1 MMRRGTGAITLAVA
15 FVAHAAVAQVPWPVS
30 VDQGPAS
37 GRGIPAGCVA
47 PPSHVPDMLGR
58 RALPSGRRAPESNPC
73 STDTGHVL
81 RLTLD
86 DAIARGLETSH
97 RLAEAVAR
105 GEAAGAA
112 ADQRHAALLPQ
123 IAAQAGYTRTNH
135 VDTFGVLL
143 PNNVLRVIYPDI
155 PDNYRS
161 RLDLQWPVYTA
172 GRLDALERAARIE
185 ATASSDDVA
194 AARGDLVLEI
204 ARAYWTLVSASASVS
219 VVEESVRRV
228 GAHLQDVRN
237 QLASGLL
244 APNDVLSVEAQE
256 SRQRLLAIQARG
268 DREIAESDL
277 ARLIGVAPGTAVE
290 PVAVLEPPPPEPRA
304 AANALVEAA
313 KRQRPE
319 RAGLVKHAA
328 AATERGRA
336 AAAALKP
343 TIAVGGGFDYA
354 RPNPRIFP
362 REERWRTSWD
372 ASVNANW
379 PLFDGGRARSE
390 VAEAAAL
397 TRAVQERLAELDA
410 ALSVEVRQRLT
421 ELESGRAAIDAAT
434 DAVRSA
440 TEARRVVGE
449 RFRAGV
455 ATSTDVLDAQ
465 VAVLQAELDR
475 TQAIA
480 GARLARARL
489 DRALGK

>member
-1 MMRRGTGAITLAVA
+1 MKPGVLIAVVLGARTVLA
-15 FVAHAAVAQVPWPVS
+15 Q
-30 VDQGPAS
+30 PA
-37 GRGIPAGCVA
+37 
-47 PPSHVPDMLGR
+47 
-58 RALPSGRRAPESNPC
+58 APEP
-73 STDTGHVL
+73 L

-86 DAIARGLETSH
+86 EAVARGLETSH
-97 RLAEAVAR
+97 RIGEAVAR
-105 GEAAGAA
+105 GEAAEAA
-112 ADQRHAALLPQ
+112 AGQRHAALMPQ

-143 PNNVLRVIYPDI
+143 PNNQLRVIYPDI

-161 RLDLQWPVYTA
+161 RLDVQWPVYTA

-194 AARGDLVLEI
+194 AARRDLTLEI
-204 ARAYWTLVSASASVS
+204 SRAYWTLVSGSASVS
-219 VVEESVRRV
+219 VVEASVRQI
-228 GAHLQDVRN
+228 GAHLRDVRN
-237 QLASGLL
+237 QLASGLV

-256 SRQRLLAIQARG
+256 SRQRMLAIQARG
-268 DREIAESDL
+268 NRDVAEADL
-277 ARLIGVAPGTAVE
+277 ARLIGVAPGTAIE
-290 PVAVLEPPPPEPRA
+290 AAAPLEPPPEEPLELDI
-304 AANALVEAA
+304 LVDTA
-313 KRQRPE
+313 KQQRPE
-319 RAGLVKHAA
+319 RAALVKRAA
-328 AATERGRA
+328 AVAERSRA

-362 REERWRTSWD
+362 REETWRTSWD
-372 ASVNANW
+372 ASLTANW
-379 PLFDGGRARSE
+379 PVFDGGRARSE

-397 TRAVQERLAELDA
+397 TRAVQERLADLDA
-410 ALSVEVRQRLT
+410 SLTVEIRQRLT
-421 ELESGRAAIDAAT
+421 ELESSRAAIDAAT

-465 VAVLQAELDR
+465 VAILQAELDR

-480 GARLARARL
+480 SARVARARL